1 MKSIPALLIIILFA
15 YNFLNVFSYEDWLSF
30 GGTGEN
36 NINNNRNSDAEKII
50 SPKNVG
56 SLKVINIFSLYYNF
70 KISMSLNYKNQNL
83 CTQIG

>member
-1 MKSIPALLIIILFA
+1 MKSISALFIISILFA

-56 SLKVINIFSLYYNF
+56 SLKVINKYLSLDNKS
-70 KISMSLNYKNQNL
+70 KISM
-83 CTQIG
+83 TQL